1 MQRPSKLT
9 ALQRP
14 RKRLARYL
22 NVRPDRHQ
30 ESRGPGSARASFVLF
45 VVVLIAM
52 VLLAAAGGAAVAWQ
66 LARPDRPAAPA
77 AATARPS
84 QAAHAHGG
92 APTSPAVTP
101 VGGMVTVR
109 VDELAAGDVEFQWK
123 PDNLLLAAGQR
134 VTLKIANADYM
145 QHNFTLKAVK
155 VAENLPVGKTT
166 TIRFTAPTAGAYRF
180 YCKYHLQM
188 MDGAITV
195 R

>member
-1 MQRPSKLT
+1 MQRPSTLT

-14 RKRLARYL
+14 
-22 NVRPDRHQ
+22 P
-30 ESRGPGSARASFVLF
+30 LF
-45 VVVLIAM
+45 AVVLVAM

-66 LARPDRPAAPA
+66 LARSDRPVA
-77 AATARPS
+77 AAVATAAAAADQQS
-84 QAAHAHGG
+84 QAGHAHGG

-101 VGGMVTVR
+101 VGGVVAVR
-109 VDELAAGDVEFQWK
+109 VDELAAGDVDFQWK

-145 QHNFTLKAVK
+145 QHNFTFKAVK
-155 VAENLPVGKTT
+155 VARNLPVGKTT
-166 TIRFTAPTAGAYRF
+166 TIRFTAPRAGAYRF

>member
-1 MQRPSKLT
+1 MQRPSTLT

-14 RKRLARYL
+14 
-22 NVRPDRHQ
+22 P
-30 ESRGPGSARASFVLF
+30 LF
-45 VVVLIAM
+45 AVVLVAM

-66 LARPDRPAAPA
+66 LAKSDRPFA
-77 AATARPS
+77 AAVATAVANQQS
-84 QAAHAHGG
+84 QAGHAHGG

-101 VGGMVTVR
+101 VGGVVAVR
-109 VDELAAGDVEFQWK
+109 VDELAAGDVDFQWK

-145 QHNFTLKAVK
+145 QHNFTFKAVK
-155 VAENLPVGKTT
+155 VARNLPVGKTT
-166 TIRFTAPTAGAYRF
+166 TIRFTAPRAGAYRF

>member
-1 MQRPSKLT
+1 MQRPSTLT

-14 RKRLARYL
+14 
-22 NVRPDRHQ
+22 P
-30 ESRGPGSARASFVLF
+30 VLF
-45 VVVLIAM
+45 VVVLVAM

-66 LARPDRPAAPA
+66 LAKPDRPVA
-77 AATARPS
+77 AAVATATPKA
-84 QAAHAHGG
+84 QAAQGHGG
-92 APTSPAVTP
+92 APTSPAATP
-101 VGGMVTVR
+101 VGGVVAIR
-109 VDELAAGDVEFQWK
+109 VDELAAGAVDFQWK

-145 QHNFTLKAVK
+145 QHNFTFKAVK
-155 VAENLPVGKTT
+155 VAKNLPVGKTT
-166 TIRFTAPTAGAYRF
+166 AIRFSAPAAGVYRF

>member
-1 MQRPSKLT
+1 MQRPSTLT

-14 RKRLARYL
+14 PLLLAL
-22 NVRPDRHQ
+22 ALV
-30 ESRGPGSARASFVLF
+30 AT
-45 VVVLIAM
+45 

-66 LARPDRPAAPA
+66 LAKPDRPAAPA
-77 AATARPS
+77 AATARQPR
-84 QAAHAHGG
+84 AAHAHGG

-101 VGGMVTVR
+101 VGGVVAVR

-145 QHNFTLKAVK
+145 QHNFTLKAVRL
-155 VAENLPVGKTT
+155 ARNLPVGKTT
-166 TIRFTAPTAGAYRF
+166 SIRFTAPKAGAYRF